1 MEAVHGQDS
10 RSLAARH
17 EGTAQG
23 IRQRGF
29 AGPRGTGNGNDKT
42 RFILCPPKN
51 VFDDRFK
58 LASTS
63 CGQRFLWRFLGARHE
78 GDSVGHGIVLRIDDA
93 QTLAQPMNMNPV
105 SNLENMRHV
114 VRDENDR

>member
-1 MEAVHGQDS
+1 MRLSRQEPPFFENTVIHMEAVHGQDS

-29 AGPRGTGNGNDKT
+29 AGPRGTGNGNNKT

-58 LASTS
+58 LQRHAASVS
-63 CGQRFLWRFLGARHE
+63 FGA
-78 GDSVGHGIVLRIDDA
+78 S
-93 QTLAQPMNMNPV
+93 LAPV
-105 SNLENMRHV
+105 MKATASDMV
-114 VRDENDR
+114 